1 MPLEFTQILSLLSFL
16 VAAIALS
23 RNLKGDVKND
33 AGQQTE
39 IIVKLETINENVK
52 EMKTDVKDVK
62 NDMEKMKE
70 RLVIVEQSCK
80 TAHKRIDTLHDK
92 RESEEQ
98 EERL

>member
-1 MPLEFTQILSLLSFL
+1 MPVEITQILSLLSFL

-52 EMKTDVKDVK
+52 EIKTDIKDVK
-62 NDMEKMKE
+62 SDIEKMKE
-70 RLVIVEQSCK
+70 RLVVVEQSCK
-80 TAHKRIDTLHDK
+80 SAHKRIDSLHN
-92 RESEEQ
+92 ESEA
-98 EERL
+98 EE

>member
-1 MPLEFTQILSLLSFL
+1 MPLEMTQVLSVLSFL

-23 RNLKGDVKND
+23 RNLKGDVKTD

-52 EMKTDVKDVK
+52 EIKTDIKDVK
-62 NDMEKMKE
+62 NDMERMKE

-80 TAHKRIDTLHDK
+80 SAHKRIDTLHDEK
-92 RESEEQ
+92 ESEE
-98 EERL
+98 